1 MSDPSRRAFLR
12 GGFFRGLAGGETETP
27 KPSER
32 EVQTPVEAEPL
43 AATEVEEPVV
53 MPWERPKRRPSASD
67 GPRRPAVVGTFQIAT
82 DKCLVYRGTVCS
94 VCRERC
100 PIPGCIE
107 LVDHRPV
114 ISSDLCDGCG
124 LCVAG
129 CPAPI
134 LAIRFVPPA
143 RTP

>member
-12 GGFFRGLAGGETETP
+12 GGFFRGLAGRDEETPPIEAQARPSETEP
-27 KPSER
+27 QVAASEDD
-32 EVQTPVEAEPL
+32 
-43 AATEVEEPVV
+43 EPVV
-53 MPWERPKRRPSASD
+53 MPWERPKKRPSASD
-67 GPRRPAVVGTFQIAT
+67 GPRRPAVPGTFQIAA
-82 DKCLVYRGTVCS
+82 DKCLAYRGTVCS

-100 PIPGCIE
+100 PIEGCIE

-114 ISSDLCDGCG
+114 ISAELCDGCG

-134 LAIRFVPPA
+134 LAIRFVPPV
-143 RTP
+143 RRP